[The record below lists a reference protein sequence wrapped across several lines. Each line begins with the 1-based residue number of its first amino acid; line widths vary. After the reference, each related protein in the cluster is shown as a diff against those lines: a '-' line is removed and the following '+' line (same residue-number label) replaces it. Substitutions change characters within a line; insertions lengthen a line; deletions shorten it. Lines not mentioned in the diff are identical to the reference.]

1 VAPVGTRDPD
11 STAAFLPMSGD
22 EAVIYARVA
31 HRNSLDE
38 MRTSE
43 CRVEPCLTNSFPP
56 LSSARLSGVD
66 DI

>member
-1 VAPVGTRDPD
+1 
-11 STAAFLPMSGD
+11 MSGD

-31 HRNSLDE
+31 HRNNLDE

-43 CRVEPCLTNSFPP
+43 YRVEPCLTNSFPP
-56 LSSARLSGVD
+56 LSSAHLSGVD

>member
-1 VAPVGTRDPD
+1 
-11 STAAFLPMSGD
+11 MSGD

-43 CRVEPCLTNSFPP
+43 YRVEPCLTNSFPP
-56 LSSARLSGVD
+56 LSSVHLSGVD